1 MKTVLITGASS
12 GVGFATTKLLSEQ
25 GYKIIALGRNP
36 ERMAEVKKLSG
47 VIAFNADITDREAI
61 AALSE
66 TYDIDILINNAG
78 IMPPLA
84 RFDSAAQADID
95 RVISINFT
103 AQTVLTRLFMQRM
116 IAKRTGHI
124 VFISSTA
131 AHTPFSNIA
140 TYSATKAAISSL
152 AQSLRLEVADYNI
165 RVTELVA
172 GRIETS
178 LYADILSESAR
189 HKMYEG
195 GTALQPSDVAESIAF
210 TLSLPT
216 HACCNR
222 LDLVPTRNSTV
233 TSGAQ
238 E

>member
-25 GYKIIALGRNP
+25 GYKVVALGRNS
-36 ERMAEVKKLSG
+36 ERMAEVAKLSG
-47 VIAFNADITDREAI
+47 VIAVNADITDRETMT
-61 AALSE
+61 ALSE
-66 TYDIDILINNAG
+66 TYDVDILINNAG

-84 RFDSAAQADID
+84 RFDSADQADID

-116 IAKRTGHI
+116 IAKCSGHI

-131 AHTPFSNIA
+131 AHTPFANIA
-140 TYSATKAAISSL
+140 TYSATKAAVSSL
-152 AQSLRLEVADYNI
+152 AQSLRLEIADYNV

-172 GRIETS
+172 GRIETA
-178 LYADILSESAR
+178 LYANILSESAR
-189 HKMYEG
+189 DKMYEG
-195 GTALQPSDVAESIAF
+195 ATALQPSDVAESIAF
-210 TLSLPT
+210 TLALPAR
-216 HACCNR
+216 ACCNR

-233 TSGAQ
+233 TSGTQ